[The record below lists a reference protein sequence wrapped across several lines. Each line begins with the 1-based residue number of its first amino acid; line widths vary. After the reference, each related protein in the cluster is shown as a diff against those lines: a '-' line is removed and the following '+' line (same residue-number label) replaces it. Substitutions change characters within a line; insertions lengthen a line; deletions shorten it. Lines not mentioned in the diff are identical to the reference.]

1 MFGGRPEHPL
11 TFLAPALTTTTTI
24 TSTRLHCRPTVP
36 VPRSSRGPSCSR
48 QPRSGRLFCRSRR
61 QRRHDL
67 TASRRPR
74 FRFVPAT
81 ERLSLRL
88 LPTTA
93 TSLSADVPWLPSSP
107 ASRRSTLRSPQQRTG
122 TAAAAALLGR
132 ISSSPHTVKQTWCYL
147 TTHPLASPHSTQTS
161 LPLDFPQR
169 CHSLPNT
176 RAFTSTVYS
185 QLFSLAKFL
194 RQPLI
199 HVRFTC
205 TKSPDRHTIDPTGLS
220 RARP

>member
-1 MFGGRPEHPL
+1 MFGSRPEHPL
-11 TFLAPALTTTTTI
+11 TLLAPALTTTTT
-24 TSTRLHCRPTVP
+24 TSTRLHCRPTVS
-36 VPRSSRGPSCSR
+36 VPRSSRGPSCSH

-67 TASRRPR
+67 TTSRRPR

-107 ASRRSTLRSPQQRTG
+107 ASRRSTLRSPQQRTV
-122 TAAAAALLGR
+122 TAVPSNQRWQHSQDEALLRLTRSNRPGA
-132 ISSSPHTVKQTWCYL
+132 ISLS
-147 TTHPLASPHSTQTS
+147 THCRAHTQTS
-161 LPLDFPQR
+161 LPLDFPLR
-169 CHSLPNT
+169 CHSLPNI

-185 QLFSLAKFL
+185 QLFSLAKFFAS
-194 RQPLI
+194 
-199 HVRFTC
+199 H
-205 TKSPDRHTIDPTGLS
+205 
-220 RARP
+220 

>member
-1 MFGGRPEHPL
+1 MFGSRPEHPL
-11 TFLAPALTTTTTI
+11 TLLAPALTTTTTT

-88 LPTTA
+88 LPRRRPRCRPTFPG
-93 TSLSADVPWLPSSP
+93 SRLVRRADAAPCVL
-107 ASRRSTLRSPQQRTG
+107 PQQHTG
-122 TAAAAALLGR
+122 TAVPSNQRWQHSQGEALLRHPRSSRPGA
-132 ISSSPHTVKQTWCYL
+132 ISLSTTVELTLKLHFRSTFHYAATHCQT
-147 TTHPLASPHSTQTS
+147 HVRSLA
-161 LPLDFPQR
+161 R
-169 CHSLPNT
+169 
-176 RAFTSTVYS
+176 STVNCS
-185 QLFSLAKFL
+185 HSRNFFSS
-194 RQPLI
+194 
-199 HVRFTC
+199 H
-205 TKSPDRHTIDPTGLS
+205 
-220 RARP
+220 